1 MSAPLVWFLVLSVLA
16 SCSVISANGT
26 YRTNKAVVL
35 EVPDAQVRLIPLFNL
50 PVVRIE
56 PHQLILH
63 IDQLINS
70 TRNDAILLSDTLRKD
85 TLVHWFPEVH
95 ILHGS
100 LTLFLLLLVLG
111 IYLTLYC
118 LTRRSRTPTVPTALP
133 HVEHIV
139 LDSVTSVA
147 SHSALCNPM
156 PPLAAV
162 TSSDPVVSAP
172 TIPDPLA
179 PVPQPRPGR
188 VGASA
193 FTSKGGRDITPL
205 EVLLK
210 PGKDTGSANRIPK
223 KESSVFP
230 PPVLATQQAPSNSR
244 DIVSLESDSDV
255 ESD

>member
-1 MSAPLVWFLVLSVLA
+1 VT
-16 SCSVISANGT
+16 SANGT

-35 EVPDAQVRLIPLFNL
+35 KAPDAQVKLIPLFNL
-50 PVVRIE
+50 PVVHIE
-56 PHQLILH
+56 PHQLKLPVDH
-63 IDQLINS
+63 LINS
-70 TRNDAILLSDTLRKD
+70 TRNDAILLSETLRKD
-85 TLVHWFPEVH
+85 TLVHWFPEIH

-111 IYLTLYC
+111 ISLTLYC
-118 LTRRSRTPTVPTALP
+118 LTRRSRTPAVPTALP

-156 PPLAAV
+156 PPLATV
-162 TSSDPVVSAP
+162 DSSGPVVSVP

-193 FTSKGGRDITPL
+193 STSKGGRDITPL

-223 KESSVFP
+223 KESSVFS
-230 PPVLATQQAPSNSR
+230 PPVLATQQVPSNSR
-244 DIVSLESDSDV
+244 DIASLESDSDV